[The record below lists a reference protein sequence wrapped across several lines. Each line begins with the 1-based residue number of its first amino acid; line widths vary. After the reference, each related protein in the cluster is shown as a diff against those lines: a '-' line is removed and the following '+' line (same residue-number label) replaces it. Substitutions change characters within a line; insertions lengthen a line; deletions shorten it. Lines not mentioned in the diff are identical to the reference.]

1 MQLVQSSVGMEFVNA
16 IMEPVCGRIRRRL
29 KPLPREEKLYR
40 PTVQQDLE
48 YIYDEDVLSESEA
61 EKQERIVQK
70 EKASS
75 TKNKSE
81 FDRPKT
87 KDVRSY
93 SKSETLDENA
103 PLTAHPPQTPR
114 AELKEEEEDDD
125 VDIEEENPNEN
136 EEEKASEEPEQK
148 ETPGNDDN
156 DDGKDD
162 EKEEKKQKDNDND
175 MDDPIFNKPQPFIFL
190 AQKAE
195 ATLTEQW
202 NDVLKN
208 VILNLER
215 LDAAEPKI
223 NIKTENEYG
232 NKVLNKIN
240 GYFSYKHMLEN
251 ISVPLLDAIGDLK
264 SAANITIE
272 DVETSARCLKYLRE
286 AHKTTLT
293 VFRNSK
299 DPLVIIWA
307 AALLIITSLV

>member
-16 IMEPVCGRIRRRL
+16 IMEPVCGRMRRRL
-29 KPLPREEKLYR
+29 KPLPREEKVYR

-48 YIYDEDVLSESEA
+48 YLYDDDVLSESEA

-70 EKASS
+70 EKQSS
-75 TKNKSE
+75 PKNKSP
-81 FDRPKT
+81 FDKPKT
-87 KDVRSY
+87 KDIRSN

-103 PLTAHPPQTPR
+103 PLTAHPPETPR
-114 AELKEEEEDDD
+114 AEIKEEEEDEDD
-125 VDIEEENPNEN
+125 VDEN
-136 EEEKASEEPEQK
+136 EEEKASEEPVQK

-156 DDGKDD
+156 EDGKDD
-162 EKEEKKQKDNDND
+162 EKEEKKEKETDKDT
-175 MDDPIFNKPQPFIFL
+175 DDPIFNKPQPFVFL
-190 AQKAE
+190 AQKTE

-208 VILNLER
+208 VVLNLER

-223 NIKTENEYG
+223 NLKTDNEYG

-240 GYFSYKHMLEN
+240 ANFSYKHMLEN
-251 ISVPLLDAIGDLK
+251 ISIPLLDAIGDLK

-286 AHKTTLT
+286 AHKTTLN